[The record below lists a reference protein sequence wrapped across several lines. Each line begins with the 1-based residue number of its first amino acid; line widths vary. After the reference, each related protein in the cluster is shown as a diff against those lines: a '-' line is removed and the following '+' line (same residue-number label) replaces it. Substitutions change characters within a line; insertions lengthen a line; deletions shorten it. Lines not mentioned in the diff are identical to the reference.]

1 MMMRNAVIDSMGVS
15 IGGRNSTDL
24 RYADDSALL
33 AHDTAS
39 MNRTLHGVDTKGK
52 KAGLHLNVNKTKV
65 MHINCSEKAQS
76 IKVNNIPTL
85 SMYKKFKNL
94 DICIKENTGLCKQD
108 VKTSIV
114 MAKQKP

>member
-1 MMMRNAVIDSMGVS
+1 MGLS
-15 IGGRNSTDL
+15 IGGRSIITDL
-24 RYADDSALL
+24 RYEDELSLL
-33 AHDTAS
+33 AHDITS
-39 MNRTLHGVDTKGK
+39 MKIILHGVDTEGRKE
-52 KAGLHLNVNKTKV
+52 GLHLNVKKTKV